1 MPFDHNSCQFLGCL
15 GRDPDVRYPSEGEA
29 VASFSLATD
38 RPAKPGV
45 EPVTDWHQI
54 VCWGSL
60 AEFAARNLTKGRR
73 VFVAGRLT
81 YQSWEGRDGHKRRT
95 AEIVAG
101 EIIPCDRR
109 REPDSVQDAAESDDV

>member
-1 MPFDHNSCQFLGCL
+1 MTPTSAIHPKAKLLPASAWPPI
-15 GRDPDVRYPSEGEA
+15 GRPNPAPSQSPTGTRSSA
-29 VASFSLATD
+29 GGT
-38 RPAKPGV
+38 
-45 EPVTDWHQI
+45 
-54 VCWGSL
+54 L

-109 REPDSVQDAAESDDV
+109 RDPDNVPDQAEPDDV